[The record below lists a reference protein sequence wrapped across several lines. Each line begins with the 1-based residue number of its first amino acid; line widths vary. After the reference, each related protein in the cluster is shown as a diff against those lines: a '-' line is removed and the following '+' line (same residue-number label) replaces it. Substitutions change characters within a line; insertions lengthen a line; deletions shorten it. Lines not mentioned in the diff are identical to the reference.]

1 MKTHAT
7 RKQMEIRAEEA
18 EFKKQYAF
26 WSTLPFNFR
35 VVSFNAQKELEQDN
49 EVKSITYRVLADLT
63 Q

>member
-1 MKTHAT
+1 
-7 RKQMEIRAEEA
+7 MEIRAEEA

-49 EVKSITYRVLADLT
+49 EVKSTTYRVLADLT